1 MTDVSGLLTSYIS
14 HSMNLKNKLFLIIRT
29 RRNITVY
36 LASNFLNKKK
46 FQDGVLDKGGTRK
59 NIDFDL

>member
-1 MTDVSGLLTSYIS
+1 MYLVNIEQIHQSFNEIKKQT
-14 HSMNLKNKLFLIIRT
+14 FLIIRT

-59 NIDFDL
+59 NIDFEF

>member
-1 MTDVSGLLTSYIS
+1 MYLVYIIDQIHQS
-14 HSMNLKNKLFLIIRT
+14 INEPKKQTFLIIRT
-29 RRNITVY
+29 TRNITVY
-36 LASNFLNKKK
+36 IASNFLNKKK